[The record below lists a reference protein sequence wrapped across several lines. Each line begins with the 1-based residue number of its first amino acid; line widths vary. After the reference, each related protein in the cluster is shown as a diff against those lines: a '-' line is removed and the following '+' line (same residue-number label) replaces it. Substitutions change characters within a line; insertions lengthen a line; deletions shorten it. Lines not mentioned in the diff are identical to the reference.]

1 MNNLKE
7 REKNILEFMKNYL
20 SENGYPPTVRE
31 ICTGLSIKST
41 STVHKDIANLVKL
54 GVITKDHTK
63 SRALIVENVQPE
75 EPIPSSIVN
84 IPVIGRVAAGTPI
97 LADENVEDSIPVP
110 SRFIS
115 NGNNFLLVV
124 KGESMIDVGIMDG
137 DYILAQQ
144 QNTAN
149 NGDIVVAMIEGDF
162 EAEATVKTY
171 YQEND
176 HIRLQPENPSMEP
189 ILTRDVQILGKVKG
203 VFRYFS

>member
-1 MNNLKE
+1 MDNLKD
-7 REKNILEFMKNYL
+7 RELRILEFMKSYV

-31 ICTGLSIKST
+31 ICTGLKIKST
-41 STVHKDIANLVKL
+41 STVHKDISNLVKL
-54 GVITKDHTK
+54 GYIAKDQTK
-63 SRALIVENVQPE
+63 SRALIVENAQPE
-75 EPIPSSIVN
+75 VPISSDIVN
-84 IPVIGRVAAGTPI
+84 IPVVGRVAAGTPI

-115 NGNNFLLVV
+115 SGNNFLLVV

-144 QNTAN
+144 QNTAV

-162 EAEATVKTY
+162 EPEATVKTY
-171 YQEND
+171 YKESD